1 MSPLIAAAHRQPLLI
16 DIVLT
21 LMNSSLFAADYKS
34 EPYWWLAA
42 PRPTLPHSLPPAA
55 CDVAIIG
62 SGYTGLAAAL
72 ELARAG
78 RQVLVLDGEDAG
90 WGCSTRNGGQV
101 SSSIKPSYDE
111 LEAHHGAASAL
122 AIRREGLNA
131 LEWIE
136 DFIRRER
143 IDCNFSKVGRFHAAH
158 HGAAFKALVRE
169 AKLQPKE
176 VEVEYHVISRSE
188 QHTEIGS
195 DLYHGGIL
203 YPAHASLH
211 PGLFHQGLLDRVLQ
225 AGVQVIAKCRVH
237 ALFNERGHF
246 RIETALGVTQARE
259 VIIASNGYTGSVTPS
274 LRRRIIPIGSHII
287 ATELL
292 PEAVTNRLI
301 PKNRV
306 ISDSRKVVFYFR
318 LSEDRRRVLFGGRV
332 AASETN
338 PDISAVPL
346 HRHMTR
352 IFPEL
357 STTRISHSWGGLVA
371 YTFDTLPHLGRHSDG
386 IHYCMGYCGSGV
398 SLAPYFG
405 TRLAQQLLGRPEGRT
420 ALDGLQFGTRPLY
433 SGNPWFLP
441 WTIAYYRL
449 RDRLP
454 MVW

>member
-1 MSPLIAAAHRQPLLI
+1 M
-16 DIVLT
+16 D
-21 LMNSSLFAADYKS
+21 SSLFASDYKS

-42 PRPTLPHSLPPAA
+42 PRPALAPSSLPAT

-78 RQVLVLDGEDAG
+78 RQVVVLDAEDAG

-101 SSSIKPSYDE
+101 SSSIKPSYRE
-111 LEAHHGAASAL
+111 LELRYGAATAS

-136 DFIRRER
+136 DFVRRER
-143 IDCNFSKVGRFHAAH
+143 IECNFKKVGRFHAAH
-158 HGAAFKALVRE
+158 HPAAFKALVRE
-169 AKLQPKE
+169 AQEQPKG
-176 VEVEYHVISRSE
+176 VEVEYQIVSRSE
-188 QHTEIGS
+188 QRSELGS
-195 DLYHGGIL
+195 DLYHGGVL

-211 PGLFHQGLLDRVLQ
+211 PGQFHQGLMDRAQQ
-225 AGVQVIAKCRVH
+225 AGAQVIPRCRV
-237 ALFNERGHF
+237 
-246 RIETALGVTQARE
+246 TALSPGRGEFRLTTANGVTQARE
-259 VIIASNGYTGSVTPS
+259 VIVASNGYTGTVTPS
-274 LRRRIIPIGSHII
+274 LHRRVIPIGSYII

-292 PEAVTNRLI
+292 SEAVASELI
-301 PKNRV
+301 PNNRV
-306 ISDSRKVVFYFR
+306 ISDTRKVVFYFR

-332 AASETN
+332 AAAETD
-338 PDISAVPL
+338 PIVSAPPL
-346 HRHMTR
+346 HRQMTR
-352 IFPEL
+352 IFPQL
-357 STTRISHSWGGLVA
+357 AATKISRSWGGFVA
-371 YTFDTLPHLGRHSDG
+371 YTFDALPHLGRYTDG

-405 TRLAQQLLGRPEGRT
+405 TRLAQQMLGNPEGRT
-420 ALDGLQFGTRPLY
+420 ALDGRSFGTRPLY
-433 SGNPWFLP
+433 TGEPWFLP